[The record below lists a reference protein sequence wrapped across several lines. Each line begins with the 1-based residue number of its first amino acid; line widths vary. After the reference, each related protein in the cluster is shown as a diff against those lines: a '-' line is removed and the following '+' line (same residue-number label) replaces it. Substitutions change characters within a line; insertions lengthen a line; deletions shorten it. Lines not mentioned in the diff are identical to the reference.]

1 MIVSDFYVVGSIGLP
16 DKADPP
22 LIVDADAVL
31 AFPVSR
37 ERFKAIARGHPQILN
52 ILGGVQHAQ
61 LATRNGLNIAGQS
74 PDHTTVPDGFR
85 LRVLK

>member
-1 MIVSDFYVVGSIGLP
+1 MIISDFNVVGSVGLP

-22 LIVDADAVL
+22 LVVDANAVL

-37 ERFKAIARGHPQILN
+37 ERFKSIAWGHPQILN

-61 LATRNGLNIAGQS
+61 LATRNGLNIAGEP
-74 PDHTTVPDGFR
+74 PDHTAVSDR
-85 LRVLK
+85 LRLRILK

>member
-1 MIVSDFYVVGSIGLP
+1 MIINDFDVVGSIGLP

-22 LIVDADAVL
+22 LVVDANAVL

-37 ERFKAIARGHPQILN
+37 ERFKAITWRHPQILN
-52 ILGGVQHAQ
+52 ILRGVPHAQ

-85 LRVLK
+85 LRILK

>member
-1 MIVSDFYVVGSIGLP
+1 MIISDFYVVGSIGLP

-37 ERFKAIARGHPQILN
+37 ERFKAIAWGHPQILN

-61 LATRNGLNIAGQS
+61 LASRNGLNIAGE
-74 PDHTTVPDGFR
+74 PADHTAVPNRFR
-85 LRVLK
+85 LRILE